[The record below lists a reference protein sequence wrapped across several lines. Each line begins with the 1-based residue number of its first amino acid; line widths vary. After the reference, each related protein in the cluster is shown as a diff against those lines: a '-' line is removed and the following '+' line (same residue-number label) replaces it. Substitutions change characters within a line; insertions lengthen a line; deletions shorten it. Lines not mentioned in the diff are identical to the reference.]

1 VATRVTEAG
10 AANTLPLAGD
20 VSLTLEVVV
29 EVTEKVTAADVAV
42 TPTLSVAAAVTEW
55 LPADTLFHV

>member
-1 VATRVTEAG
+1 
-10 AANTLPLAGD
+10 LAGD